1 MITESIKQFL
11 RAGTFTAVRAVC
23 AGAVWAVVIALG
35 QVLVPAAD
43 QSGLDFEQ
51 RLMEYLN
58 AYSVSYFFTK
68 VLHGASVFLLFGIW
82 FRQMNIRGSVVFG
95 ILSGTYGF
103 VLLPPIDLFGS
114 TVDFLPGPPWMG
126 LIPLVVLL
134 LVFPALALISDR
146 LSRQR

>member
-23 AGAVWAVVIALG
+23 AGAGWAVVITLG

-43 QSGLDFEQ
+43 QSGLAFEQ

-58 AYSVSYFFTK
+58 AYFVSNFLITFSQ
-68 VLHGASVFLLFGIW
+68 GASVFVLFGIW
-82 FRQMNIRGSVVFG
+82 FRHMNIRGSVVFG
-95 ILSGTYGF
+95 VLSGIYGF
-103 VLLPPIDLFGS
+103 VLLPPIDLFGIA
-114 TVDFLPGPPWMG
+114 VDFLPGPPWIG

-134 LVFPALALISDR
+134 LIFPALALVSDR
-146 LSRQR
+146 LTRQG

>member
-23 AGAVWAVVIALG
+23 AGAVWAIAITLG
-35 QVLVPAAD
+35 QVLVPAAH

-51 RLMEYLN
+51 RLMEYFN
-58 AYSVSYFFTK
+58 AYSVSIFFTK

-82 FRQMNIRGSVVFG
+82 FRHMNIRGSVVFG

-114 TVDFLPGPPWMG
+114 AVDFLPGPPWMG

>member
-23 AGAVWAVVIALG
+23 AGAVWAIAITLG

-51 RLMEYLN
+51 RVMEYFD
-58 AYSVSYFFTK
+58 AYSFSALVAGVSM
-68 VLHGASVFLLFGIW
+68 GATIFLLFGSW
-82 FRQMNIRGSVVFG
+82 FRHMNIHGAVVFG
-95 ILSGTYGF
+95 VLSGTYVF

-114 TVDFLPGPPWMG
+114 AVDFLPGPPWIG
-126 LIPLVVLL
+126 LMPLAVLL
-134 LVFPALALISDR
+134 LVFSALALISDR